1 MVIIVM
7 MLSLKSKTDIASIGK
22 AEILEPLFLS
32 IEFFLHI
39 DTLKQPC
46 QNAKLKK
53 TLDCY
58 STMCEMFI
66 IHYVT
71 FLSYDVNLQ
80 TP

>member
-1 MVIIVM
+1 MLKTGYNNVITNEDITITMVIIVM

-53 TLDCY
+53 L
-58 STMCEMFI
+58 
-66 IHYVT
+66 
-71 FLSYDVNLQ
+71 
-80 TP
+80 

>member
-53 TLDCY
+53 L
-58 STMCEMFI
+58 
-66 IHYVT
+66 
-71 FLSYDVNLQ
+71 
-80 TP
+80 